1 MDYKIPDDILT
12 KIPQY
17 FWPAFA
23 GELVS
28 TFGLSIFEKSEE
40 GLYVLFNISSTCG
53 WSAALRTTCD
63 KLNMKW
69 LFDYYDKLEWWQS
82 DMFDGEFE
90 DLLIKNYVEVEDK
103 PEYAYYNMQFL
114 EQNVYS
120 LSQVPPS
127 CQGCSNHPSNG
138 GCGICHCTLGLSEIW

>member
-1 MDYKIPDDILT
+1 MDYKIPEDIIT

-28 TFGLSIFEKSEE
+28 TLGMVVFQKDEYGQYGLNFVSGTFGW
-40 GLYVLFNISSTCG
+40 N
-53 WSAALRTTCD
+53 AALRMTCK

-69 LFDYYDKLEWWQS
+69 LFGYYDKLEWWES

-90 DLLIKNYVEVEDK
+90 DLLIKNFVEAEDL
-103 PEYAYYNMQFL
+103 PENSYYAWLIRM
-114 EQNVYS
+114 
-120 LSQVPPS
+120 
-127 CQGCSNHPSNG
+127 
-138 GCGICHCTLGLSEIW
+138 IKD

>member
-1 MDYKIPDDILT
+1 MDYKIPADILT

-28 TFGLSIFEKSEE
+28 TLGLAVFQKDEDSQY
-40 GLYVLFNISSTCG
+40 GLYFLGSTFG
-53 WSAALRTTCD
+53 WNAALRMTCE

-90 DLLIKNYVEVEDK
+90 DLLIKNFVESRDN
-103 PEYAYYNMQFL
+103 PEHAYYSWL
-114 EQNVYS
+114 
-120 LSQVPPS
+120 
-127 CQGCSNHPSNG
+127 
-138 GCGICHCTLGLSEIW
+138 IKD